1 MRATDEQFRPA
12 PLHDFPELPNQG
24 RLMYERF
31 PWGMDRVLFQRRV
44 GEAMAALAREGLTW
58 D

>member
-1 MRATDEQFRPA
+1 MNGEAATAF
-12 PLHDFPELPNQG
+12 L
-24 RLMYERF
+24 
-31 PWGMDRVLFQRRV
+31 WGMARVLFQRRV